1 MPYFVLSYE
10 LVNDYVNRRTPF
22 REQHLQLA
30 HEAHRRGEL
39 ILGGALSDPADR
51 ALLVFRVPQ
60 RSIVEVC
67 NQCIGIK
74 MGSPAVDGSDR
85 RPTGSCNGAEG
96 VRLFHFDNFGK
107 R

>member
-51 ALLVFRVPQ
+51 ALLVFRAPY
-60 RSIVEVC
+60 RSIVEDFAKNDPYVT
-67 NQCIGIK
+67 NALVLKWEVRPWTVVIGDQPEVAMVPK
-74 MGSPAVDGSDR
+74 V
-85 RPTGSCNGAEG
+85 
-96 VRLFHFDNFGK
+96 
-107 R
+107 